1 MCSIT
6 TAMMMM
12 TMRTTMM
19 AEPAFIRKLRSHDL
33 LLLVMM
39 TKTTA
44 SATMIM
50 KTMMADPVF
59 CGQLRD
65 HTGDDYDDHDDNAAA
80 EEYDD
85 D

>member
-12 TMRTTMM
+12 TMRMTMM

-33 LLLVMM
+33 LLLV
-39 TKTTA
+39 T
-44 SATMIM
+44 ATMIM

>member
-1 MCSIT
+1 
-6 TAMMMM
+6 
-12 TMRTTMM
+12 MM

-44 SATMIM
+44 SATMII
-50 KTMMADPVF
+50 F

-80 EEYDD
+80 EEYDVD
-85 D
+85 